1 MDHLCLVKGGVV
13 GAVHL
18 VAPVDVAD
26 DHKLA
31 IIFTILEAPL
41 EALVLVGGG
50 VPSQDVPPVDVEG
63 VRSAAGDVIGWD
75 EDRVEVGPGG
85 HYRVGEVVHSVV
97 AVVAAERFGHQV
109 DWIAGP
115 PVEFGADQVEDLLRQ
130 VGPLVGAVAG
140 AEDLQLGAGE
150 AVFTDAFEFGAAGLK
165 ELWWSLKKK
174 KEVRFWRSTTP
185 NGRPRPSEEEGCS

>member
-1 MDHLCLVKGGVV
+1 M

-18 VAPVDVAD
+18 VAAVDVAD

-31 IIFTILEAPL
+31 TITITPIILEAPL

-63 VRSAAGDVIGWD
+63 VRSAAGDVVGWD
-75 EDRVEVGPGG
+75 EDRVKVGPGG

-97 AVVAAERFGHQV
+97 AVVAAKRFGYQV

-115 PVEFGADQVEDLLRQ
+115 AVELGADQVEDLLRQ

-140 AEDLQLGAGE
+140 AENLQLGAGE
-150 AVFTDAFEFGAAGLK
+150 AVFADAFEFGASRLK
-165 ELWWSLKKK
+165 KLWWVWSLKKN
-174 KEVRFWRSTTP
+174 EVRFWRCTTP
-185 NGRPRPSEEEGCS
+185 NGRPRPAEEKGCS